1 MQRVALALHITAR
14 VLSILA
20 ALALLFTLWGEGL
33 GVGFACF
40 DTCYTPQDYFPR
52 QLPFTMFLLTPCAV
66 LAALALVIF
75 LIYCLATRQPWRA
88 LIVLLFFLVG
98 GLLGVAALN
107 ALVEHG
113 RATVPIDAESGLLI
127 EDSVVAWAEQWAQ
140 TVLLL
145 GVVWAGGLACLE
157 WGRRWRRL
165 SQPTTP

>member
-1 MQRVALALHITAR
+1 MEQAYSAIVHRRSTLALTVFAA
-14 VLSILA
+14 A
-20 ALALLFTLWGEGL
+20 ALTMLF
-33 GVGFACF
+33 A
-40 DTCYTPQDYFPR
+40 
-52 QLPFTMFLLTPCAV
+52 
-66 LAALALVIF
+66 I
-75 LIYCLATRQPWRA
+75 
-88 LIVLLFFLVG
+88 
-98 GLLGVAALN
+98 ALN

>member
-1 MQRVALALHITAR
+1 
-14 VLSILA
+14 
-20 ALALLFTLWGEGL
+20 
-33 GVGFACF
+33 
-40 DTCYTPQDYFPR
+40 
-52 QLPFTMFLLTPCAV
+52 
-66 LAALALVIF
+66 LVIF

-113 RATVPIDAESGLLI
+113 RATVAIDAESGLLI

-165 SQPTTP
+165 RQPTMP